1 MYALS
6 KAANVMFLR
15 QKVLSIHYFSVDA
28 FLRKIE
34 AAFLHKEKVTIPSL
48 WFGHAFVVIGEKKE
62 KKNIQFCTI
71 VDFRF
76 KRDVIFQNS
85 LILKRVAN
93 FFSFHFYCMKSCSN
107 KKLAKNQKTT
117 VLDNLIWIWIYDF
130 FCILNYLILFVYLQ

>member
-48 WFGHAFVVIGEKKE
+48 
-62 KKNIQFCTI
+62 
-71 VDFRF
+71 
-76 KRDVIFQNS
+76 
-85 LILKRVAN
+85 
-93 FFSFHFYCMKSCSN
+93 
-107 KKLAKNQKTT
+107 
-117 VLDNLIWIWIYDF
+117 
-130 FCILNYLILFVYLQ
+130 